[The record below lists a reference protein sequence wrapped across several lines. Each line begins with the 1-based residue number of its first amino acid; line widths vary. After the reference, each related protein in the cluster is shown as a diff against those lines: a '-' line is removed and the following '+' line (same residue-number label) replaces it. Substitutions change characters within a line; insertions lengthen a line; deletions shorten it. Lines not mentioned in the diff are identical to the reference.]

1 MTPEAVFSAASTT
14 AMLSWLLLIV
24 QPRASWV
31 RLITGRLV
39 PMAFAVAYIAILAPR
54 FAGSDGGFDS
64 LAAVQRLFAD
74 PWLLLAGWIHYLA
87 FDLLTGVWETRDA
100 ARRGVPHWM
109 VIPCLL
115 LTFMF
120 GPAGWLAYLGVR
132 TLRPG
137 VRPHSR
143 PGLTS

>member
-1 MTPEAVFSAASTT
+1 MTPESVFSAASTA

-31 RLITGRLV
+31 RLITGRVV
-39 PMAFAVAYIAILAPR
+39 PIAFAVLYAVILVPR
-54 FAGSDGGFDS
+54 FGDSDGGFDS
-64 LAAVQRLFAD
+64 LAAVTRLFAD
-74 PWLLLAGWIHYLA
+74 PWLLLAGWTHYLA

-115 LTFMF
+115 LTFLF
-120 GPAGWLAYLGVR
+120 GPVGWLLYLGVR
-132 TLRPG
+132 QR
-137 VRPHSR
+137 RSA
-143 PGLTS
+143 

>member
-24 QPRASWV
+24 RPRASWV
-31 RLITGRLV
+31 HLITGRVV
-39 PMAFAVAYIAILAPR
+39 PIAFAVLYAVILVPR
-54 FAGSDGGFDS
+54 FGGSDGGFDS

-132 TLRPG
+132 A
-137 VRPHSR
+137 SR
-143 PGLTS
+143 TAAEA

>member
-1 MTPEAVFSAASTT
+1 MTPEAVFSAASTA

-24 QPRASWV
+24 LPRASWV
-31 RLITGRLV
+31 RLITGRVV
-39 PMAFAVAYIAILAPR
+39 PIAFAVLYAVILVPR
-54 FAGSDGGFDS
+54 FGGSDGGFDS
-64 LAAVQRLFAD
+64 LAAVTRLFAD

-109 VIPCLL
+109 VIPCLF

-120 GPAGWLAYLGVR
+120 GPVGWLLYLGVR
-132 TLRPG
+132 Q
-137 VRPHSR
+137 VRGR
-143 PGLTS
+143 A

>member
-24 QPRASWV
+24 RPRASWV
-31 RLITGRLV
+31 QLIAGRVV
-39 PMAFAVAYIAILAPR
+39 PIAFAVLYAVILVPR
-54 FAGSDGGFDS
+54 FGGSDGGFDS

-120 GPAGWLAYLGVR
+120 GPLGWLAYLGVR
-132 TLRPG
+132 AAHG
-137 VRPHSR
+137 GASR
-143 PGLTS
+143 TAAEA

>member
-1 MTPEAVFSAASTT
+1 MTPESVFSLASTT
-14 AMLSWLLLIV
+14 AMLSWLLLIIR
-24 QPRASWV
+24 PRAAWV
-31 RLITGRLV
+31 QLVTGRLV
-39 PMAFAVAYIAILAPR
+39 PIALAVVYGVVLVPR
-54 FAGSDGGFDS
+54 FGGSDGGFDS
-64 LAAVQRLFAD
+64 LAAVARLFAD

-120 GPAGWLAYLGVR
+120 GPLGWLAYLGVR
-132 TLRPG
+132 TLRGSRILPG
-137 VRPHSR
+137 GAS
-143 PGLTS
+143 S

>member
-14 AMLSWLLLIV
+14 ALLSWLALVVRPRSAWV
-24 QPRASWV
+24 QT
-31 RLITGRLV
+31 LTGRVV
-39 PMAFAVAYIAILAPR
+39 PVAFAVLYAVILVPR

-64 LAAVQRLFAD
+64 LAGVQRLFAD

-120 GPAGWLAYLGVR
+120 GPVGWLLYLGVR
-132 TLRPG
+132 Q
-137 VRPHSR
+137 VRTPA
-143 PGLTS
+143 

>member
-1 MTPEAVFSAASTT
+1 MTPDAVFSAASST

-24 QPRASWV
+24 QPRAWWV
-31 RLITGRLV
+31 HLITGRLV
-39 PMAFAVAYIAILAPR
+39 PIAFAVLYAVILVPR
-54 FAGSDGGFDS
+54 FGGSDGGFDS

-87 FDLLTGVWETRDA
+87 FDLLTGVWEARDA

-120 GPAGWLAYLGVR
+120 GPVGWLLYLGVR
-132 TLRPG
+132 KMRS
-137 VRPHSR
+137 V
-143 PGLTS
+143 